1 VSTRPGGRS
10 ERVRA
15 DVLAATYA
23 ELAERGYPSLTV
35 ENIAER
41 AGVHKTTV
49 YRRWG
54 SVDVLIAD
62 ALDDTRGTPWPLPD
76 TGSIEGD
83 LIAIAE
89 EVAQAATGVPEAVVA
104 AAFHSTRAAQA
115 LHEFYV
121 DRHEQAAQVVVRAV
135 ERGELPATVDAVE
148 LIRLTCAP
156 VYYRAYM
163 SREPVD
169 EAVVQRSARA
179 ALAAARAGV
188 I

>member
-1 VSTRPGGRS
+1 M
-10 ERVRA
+10 
-15 DVLAATYA
+15 LAATYA
-23 ELAERGYPSLTV
+23 ELDERGYPSLTV

-54 SVDVLIAD
+54 SVDGLIAD
-62 ALDDTRGTPWPLPD
+62 ALDDTKGTPWPVPD

-83 LIAIAE
+83 LIAIAD
-89 EVAQAATGVPEAVVA
+89 EVAQNVTGVPAAVVA
-104 AAFHSTRAAQA
+104 AAFQSTRAAQA
-115 LHEFYV
+115 LHEFYL
-121 DRHEQAAQVVVRAV
+121 DRHQQATLVVVRAI

-156 VYYRAYM
+156 VYYRAYIT
-163 SREPVD
+163 REPVD
-169 EAVVQRSARA
+169 DAVVRRSVEG